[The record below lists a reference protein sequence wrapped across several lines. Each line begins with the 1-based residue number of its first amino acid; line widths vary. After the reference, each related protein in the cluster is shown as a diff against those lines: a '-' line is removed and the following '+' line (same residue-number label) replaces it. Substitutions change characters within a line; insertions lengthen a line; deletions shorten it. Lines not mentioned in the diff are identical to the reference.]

1 MSERCTEVEG
11 WVAQWSLDHLCIR
24 IMLVR
29 NRSGTEALFS
39 AAGDVAAPDLAEMRE
54 RFPRL
59 SGLWDAIRGE
69 FWAQLSPG
77 HEHSHGPI

>member
-1 MSERCTEVEG
+1 MSERCTEADG
-11 WVAQWSLDHLCIR
+11 WVAQWRLDRLRIR
-24 IMLVR
+24 ILLVR
-29 NRSGTEALFS
+29 NSSDADTLFS
-39 AAGDVAAPDLAEMRE
+39 AAVDAAAPDLAEMRE

-77 HEHSHGPI
+77 HQHPHGAI